1 MQVDSYTKNQNSM
14 EDLLEK
20 IIPVVLCLGGI
31 YYFWYSSRK
40 GKLRLEKTDNRSEMV
55 EYAMQL
61 LADLN
66 LESDVIQELVKN
78 GCRQDNA
85 EAIVTEASYLL
96 AKKAKRTKI
105 QYFAFGLLFAI
116 GGLVITIWSY
126 INATAHG
133 GTYYI
138 TWGAIVFGGYL
149 LYKGLENV

>member
-1 MQVDSYTKNQNSM
+1 M

-20 IIPVVLCLGGI
+20 IIAVVLCLGGI

-40 GKLRLEKTDNRSEMV
+40 DKLRLEKTDNRSEMV
-55 EYAMQL
+55 DYAMRL
-61 LADLN
+61 LADMN

-78 GCRQDNA
+78 GYKQDNA
-85 EAIVTEASYLL
+85 EAIVAEASYLL
-96 AKKAKRTKI
+96 AKKTKRTKI
-105 QYFAFGLLFAI
+105 QYIAFGLLFAI

-126 INATAHG
+126 IKATAHG

-149 LYKGLENV
+149 LYKGLEDV